1 MTTNTTKLAEAIGII
16 SNVMTSEINQMNHS
30 VGNEETV
37 PADDYDDLKE
47 LAENFNSEVVNALEA
62 IQGELDA
69 CLEWETGDPEPNE
82 KIWDVAVEEEATDDT
97 EESDTSEESEDT
109 EPPTE
114 DPTERIAEL
123 ELTVKRLIGVL
134 ESVSETVNDL
144 YSTNETFEED
154 LGEY

>member
-37 PADDYDDLKE
+37 PADDYDDLKD
-47 LAENFNSEVVNALEA
+47 LAENFNSEVANVLGV

-69 CLEWETGDPEPNE
+69 CLEWEAGDPEPNE
-82 KIWDVAVEEEATDDT
+82 KIWDIAVEELPTDDT
-97 EESDTSEESEDT
+97 EESDTTEESEDT

>member
-37 PADDYDDLKE
+37 PADDYDDLKD
-47 LAENFNSEVVNALEA
+47 LAENFNSEVANVLGT
-62 IQGELDA
+62 IQGEVDA

-82 KIWDVAVEEEATDDT
+82 KIWDIAVEDETTDDT
-97 EESDTSEESEDT
+97 EESVTAEESEDT

-123 ELTVKRLIGVL
+123 ELTVKRLIATL
-134 ESVSETVNDL
+134 ESVSESVNDL

>member
-37 PADDYDDLKE
+37 PADDYDDLKD
-47 LAENFNSEVVNALEA
+47 LAENFNSEVANVLGV

-69 CLEWETGDPEPNE
+69 CLEWEAGDPEPNE
-82 KIWDVAVEEEATDDT
+82 KIWDIAVEELPTDDT
-97 EESDTSEESEDT
+97 EESDTTEESENT

-154 LGEY
+154 LGVY

>member
-37 PADDYDDLKE
+37 PFDDYDDLKE
-47 LAENFNSEVVNALEA
+47 LAENFNSEVANVLGA

-82 KIWDVAVEEEATDDT
+82 KIWDIAVEEEATDDT
-97 EESDTSEESEDT
+97 EESDTKEESEDT
-109 EPPTE
+109 EPPAE

-123 ELTVKRLIGVL
+123 ELTVKRLIATL

-154 LGEY
+154 LGVY

>member
-37 PADDYDDLKE
+37 PADDYDDLKD
-47 LAENFNSEVVNALEA
+47 LAENFNSEVANVLGV

-69 CLEWETGDPEPNE
+69 CLEWEAGDPEPNE
-82 KIWDVAVEEEATDDT
+82 KIWDIAVEELPTDDT
-97 EESDTSEESEDT
+97 EESDTTEESEDT

-114 DPTERIAEL
+114 NPTERIAEL

-154 LGEY
+154 LGVY

>member
-16 SNVMTSEINQMNHS
+16 SNVMSNEIAQMNHS

-37 PADDYDDLKE
+37 PADDYVDLKE
-47 LAENFNSEVVNALEA
+47 LAENFNSEVANVLGT
-62 IQGELDA
+62 IQGEVDA

-82 KIWDVAVEEEATDDT
+82 KIWDIAVEDEATDDT
-97 EESDTSEESEDT
+97 EESVTAEESEDT
-109 EPPTE
+109 EPPVE
-114 DPTERIAEL
+114 DPTEKIAEL
-123 ELTVKRLIGVL
+123 ELTVKRLIATL
-134 ESVSETVNDL
+134 ESVSESVNDL

>member
-37 PADDYDDLKE
+37 PADDYDDLKD
-47 LAENFNSEVVNALEA
+47 LAENFNSEVANVLGT
-62 IQGELDA
+62 IQGEVDA

-82 KIWDVAVEEEATDDT
+82 KIWDIAVEDETTDDT
-97 EESDTSEESEDT
+97 EESVTAEESEDT
-109 EPPTE
+109 EPSTE

-123 ELTVKRLIGVL
+123 ELTVKRLIATL
-134 ESVSETVNDL
+134 ESVSESVNDL

>member
-37 PADDYDDLKE
+37 PADDYDDLKD
-47 LAENFNSEVVNALEA
+47 LAENFNSEVANVLGT
-62 IQGELDA
+62 IQGEVDA

-82 KIWDVAVEEEATDDT
+82 KIWDIAMEDETTDDT
-97 EESDTSEESEDT
+97 VESVTVEESEDT
-109 EPPTE
+109 EPSTE

-123 ELTVKRLIGVL
+123 ELTVKRLIATL
-134 ESVSETVNDL
+134 ESVSESVNDL

>member
-37 PADDYDDLKE
+37 PADDYDDLKD
-47 LAENFNSEVVNALEA
+47 LAENFNSEVANVLGV

-69 CLEWETGDPEPNE
+69 CLEWEAGDPEPNE
-82 KIWDVAVEEEATDDT
+82 KIWDIAVEELPTDDT
-97 EESDTSEESEDT
+97 EESDTTEESEDT

-123 ELTVKRLIGVL
+123 ELTVKRLVGVL

>member
-37 PADDYDDLKE
+37 PADDYDDLKD
-47 LAENFNSEVVNALEA
+47 LAENFNSEVANVLGV

-69 CLEWETGDPEPNE
+69 CLEWEAGDPEPNE
-82 KIWDVAVEEEATDDT
+82 KIWDVAVEELPTDDT
-97 EESDTSEESEDT
+97 EESDTAEESEDT
-109 EPPTE
+109 ETPTE

>member
-37 PADDYDDLKE
+37 PADDYDDLKD
-47 LAENFNSEVVNALEA
+47 LAENFNSEVANVLGV

-69 CLEWETGDPEPNE
+69 CLEWEAGDPEPNE
-82 KIWDVAVEEEATDDT
+82 KIWDIAVEELPTDDT

>member
-37 PADDYDDLKE
+37 PADDYDDLKD
-47 LAENFNSEVVNALEA
+47 LAENFNSEVANVLGV

-69 CLEWETGDPEPNE
+69 CLEWEAGDPEPNE
-82 KIWDVAVEEEATDDT
+82 KIWDIAVEELPTDDT
-97 EESDTSEESEDT
+97 EESDTTEESEDT

-123 ELTVKRLIGVL
+123 ELTVKRLVSVL

>member
-37 PADDYDDLKE
+37 PADDYDDLKD
-47 LAENFNSEVVNALEA
+47 LAENFNSEVANVLGV

-82 KIWDVAVEEEATDDT
+82 KIWDIAVEELPTEDT
-97 EESDTSEESEDT
+97 EESDTAEESEDT

-114 DPTERIAEL
+114 APTERIAEL
-123 ELTVKRLIGVL
+123 ELTVKRLVGVL

>member
-37 PADDYDDLKE
+37 PADDYDDLKD
-47 LAENFNSEVVNALEA
+47 LAENFNSEVANVLGV

-82 KIWDVAVEEEATDDT
+82 KIWDIAVEELPTDDT
-97 EESDTSEESEDT
+97 EESDTAEESEDT

-123 ELTVKRLIGVL
+123 ELTVKRLVGVL

>member
-30 VGNEETV
+30 VSNEETV
-37 PADDYDDLKE
+37 PADDYDDLKD
-47 LAENFNSEVVNALEA
+47 LAENFNSEVANVLGV

-69 CLEWETGDPEPNE
+69 CLEWEAGDPEPNE
-82 KIWDVAVEEEATDDT
+82 KIWDVAVEELPTDDT
-97 EESDTSEESEDT
+97 EESDTAEESEDT

-123 ELTVKRLIGVL
+123 ELTVKRLVGVL

-154 LGEY
+154 LGVY

>member
-47 LAENFNSEVVNALEA
+47 LAENFNSEVANVLGV

-69 CLEWETGDPEPNE
+69 CLEWEAGDPEPNE
-82 KIWDVAVEEEATDDT
+82 KIWDIAVEELPTDDT
-97 EESDTSEESEDT
+97 EESDTTEESEDT

-114 DPTERIAEL
+114 NPTERIAEL

>member
-82 KIWDVAVEEEATDDT
+82 KIWDIAVEEEATDDT
-97 EESDTSEESEDT
+97 EESDTNEESEDT
-109 EPPTE
+109 EPPAE

-123 ELTVKRLIGVL
+123 ELTVKRLIATL

>member
-37 PADDYDDLKE
+37 PADDYDDLKD
-47 LAENFNSEVVNALEA
+47 LAENFNSEVANVLGV

-69 CLEWETGDPEPNE
+69 CLEWENGDPEPNE
-82 KIWDVAVEEEATDDT
+82 KIWDIAVEELPTDDI
-97 EESDTSEESEDT
+97 EESDTAEESENT

-114 DPTERIAEL
+114 APTERIAEL
-123 ELTVKRLIGVL
+123 ELTVKRLVGVL

>member
-37 PADDYDDLKE
+37 PADDYDDLKD
-47 LAENFNSEVVNALEA
+47 LAENFNSEVANVLGV

-69 CLEWETGDPEPNE
+69 CLEWEAGDPEPNE
-82 KIWDVAVEEEATDDT
+82 KIWDIAVEELPTDDT
-97 EESDTSEESEDT
+97 EESDTTEESEDT

-114 DPTERIAEL
+114 NPTERIAEL

>member
-37 PADDYDDLKE
+37 PADDYDDLKD
-47 LAENFNSEVVNALEA
+47 LAENFNSEVANVLGV

-69 CLEWETGDPEPNE
+69 CLEWEAGDPEPNE
-82 KIWDVAVEEEATDDT
+82 KIWDIAVEELPTDDT
-97 EESDTSEESEDT
+97 EESDTTEESEDT

-114 DPTERIAEL
+114 DPTEKIAEL
-123 ELTVKRLIGVL
+123 ELTVKRLVGVL

>member
-37 PADDYDDLKE
+37 PADDYDDLKD
-47 LAENFNSEVVNALEA
+47 LAENFNSEVVNSLEA

-123 ELTVKRLIGVL
+123 ELTVKRLVGVL

>member
-37 PADDYDDLKE
+37 PADDYDDLKD
-47 LAENFNSEVVNALEA
+47 LAENFNSEVANVLGV

-69 CLEWETGDPEPNE
+69 CLEWEAGDPEPNE
-82 KIWDVAVEEEATDDT
+82 KIWDIAVEELPTDDT
-97 EESDTSEESEDT
+97 EESDTAEESEDT